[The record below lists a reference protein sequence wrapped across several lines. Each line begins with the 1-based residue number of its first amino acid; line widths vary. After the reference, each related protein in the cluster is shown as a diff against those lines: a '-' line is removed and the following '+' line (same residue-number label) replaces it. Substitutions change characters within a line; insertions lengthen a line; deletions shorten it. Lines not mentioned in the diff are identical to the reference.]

1 MKPAYH
7 FVINPAAGG
16 GKGARVWAEIK
27 ERLAARRVEF
37 EWSVTRRPGDAEEI
51 AARIPEGVIA
61 VAVGGD
67 GTLSQMLAGLPPGR
81 TLGVIPAGRGND
93 FAAQR
98 PHLLRPARR
107 AGAAPPRRG
116 APLRPPRGERAP
128 VSQRGRDRL

>member
-93 FAAQR
+93 FARSAS
-98 PHLLRPARR
+98 PS
-107 AGAAPPRRG
+107 PPRAALEQPSTAS
-116 APLRPPRGERAP
+116 APFDLPCERAL
-128 VSQRGRDRL
+128 VFHVADRL